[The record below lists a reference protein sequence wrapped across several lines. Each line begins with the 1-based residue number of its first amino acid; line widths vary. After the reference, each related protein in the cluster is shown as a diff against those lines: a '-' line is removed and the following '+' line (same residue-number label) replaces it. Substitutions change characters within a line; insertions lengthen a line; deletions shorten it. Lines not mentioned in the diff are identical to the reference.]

1 MITHKKN
8 TERAG
13 KFLALI
19 LRHKPEIANITLD
32 ENGYA
37 YIPDVI
43 AALDTLS
50 TMGNTPVAITLDD
63 LAYIVLSDDKGR
75 FSFGH
80 NNTKIRANNGHSLPI
95 DLSLPSIVPPELLY
109 HGTACHSVQAIR
121 KNGLVPMGRQF
132 VHLSIDKNTAAAV
145 GRRHGIAR
153 VLIVEAS
160 RMNKSNYEFFRSDNG
175 VWLTRFV
182 PPEFLL
188 LRSNFHYRMSASY
201 SNLHTPAEKE

>member
-32 ENGYA
+32 ENGYGDVA
-37 YIPDVI
+37 DVI
-43 AALDTLS
+43 SALSVLS
-50 TMGNTPVAITLDD
+50 TMGDTPVVITMDD

-95 DLSLPSIVPPELLY
+95 DLSLPSIVPPDLLY
-109 HGTACHSVQAIR
+109 HGTASHSVQAIR

-132 VHLSIDKNTAAAV
+132 VHLSLDKKTASAV
-145 GRRHGIAR
+145 GRRHGIPR
-153 VLIVEAS
+153 ILIVEAS
-160 RMNKSNYEFFRSDNG
+160 RMYKSNYEFFRSDNG

-188 LRSNFHYRMSASY
+188 LRNNFHYRI
-201 SNLHTPAEKE
+201 PAAYCLRQ